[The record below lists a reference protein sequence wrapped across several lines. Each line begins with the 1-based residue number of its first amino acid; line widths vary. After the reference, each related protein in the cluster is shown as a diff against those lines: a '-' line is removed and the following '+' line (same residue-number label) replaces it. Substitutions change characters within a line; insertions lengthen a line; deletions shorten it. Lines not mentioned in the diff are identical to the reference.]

1 MIGST
6 NGNGL
11 GSTSTGLTTTTSS
24 STSHLSTTTTTSTI
38 TTTTTASG
46 AEIPPVVLSV
56 PTKKSKP
63 IRFGPALLP
72 YIANAYAE
80 DASLYE
86 YDCQALDDMRSETIQ
101 LPEVLTISTIER
113 LFMYYS
119 QLVFLGTRFPLD
131 VGLEYPWYPAFQQQ
145 NKKLVKRTNLNYEK
159 ANILFTIG
167 AVYSQLGSTE
177 TRISTEGIRK
187 ACSYYQYA
195 AGCFKYISREIIPDL
210 RSTPPGDLAVPT
222 LQVLI
227 SLMLAQAQECMWQKA
242 VMEHMKHGTIARLA
256 VKVADFFDAVLKED
270 KTTTGELPSDWLKH
284 AQIKSAYF
292 LAVAQYHKANECIS
306 MSKYGEE
313 IARLRIAKVETSKAL
328 EGITAS
334 LGSNTNYTL
343 TGGFGLMALL
353 TSAPSALTGMVQ
365 PQSGFVD
372 EVRNLMAS
380 IERDL
385 LRAEKDNN
393 VVYMESVPDFTQLAP
408 ILRSDMVKPMI
419 PSDLVE
425 PAYWKRTPNV
435 EINRPLFE
443 SLVPFAVHQAASVY
457 SDKKEWV
464 VEHDIISKC
473 KELQKEYKALMEQLN
488 LPYSLDVVD
497 PEHLPQSLLSC
508 AEEVQHDG
516 GGQALRDMLSKIQ
529 QMSMKNADL
538 VEEGFNILEEE
549 NEGDDILRRQY
560 GSLWTRPPS
569 QQLTGTLL
577 AQGAQYHDTLQ
588 AAMKADRIVR
598 AKVTNWGK
606 AIDVLSQPT
615 QDLLDTLPN
624 ITKDDQQPLEHT
636 QQCLELIQRLR
647 NLIQDAQGDSKA
659 QLQLIEDTQALGT
672 SDEISTQLLAKADEL
687 TGGSPTVKIEPEQ
700 FGDVFT
706 RELKKYEV
714 MQGTALQLVN
724 NFVDRRIKLEQVH
737 GQFSMVISANP
748 TAAKREKAIKN
759 LEQAFTKFKEIR
771 TNLVEGIK
779 FYSQYTDT
787 LTQFRDDCNS
797 FAMARKMEA
806 TEISRNSGVIVRRK

>member
-1 MIGST
+1 MIGSSNT
-6 NGNGL
+6 PGG
-11 GSTSTGLTTTTSS
+11 GSD
-24 STSHLSTTTTTSTI
+24 STTTTI
-38 TTTTTASG
+38 TTTLDTH
-46 AEIPPVVLSV
+46 EVPPVVLSV

-63 IRFGPALLP
+63 IRFAPSLLP
-72 YIANAYAE
+72 YITNAYAE

-86 YDCQALDDMRSETIQ
+86 QDCQWLDTLRTEAIQ
-101 LPEVLTISTIER
+101 LPDVLTIPTINR

-119 QLVFLGTRFPLD
+119 QLVFLGSQFPLN
-131 VGLEYPWYPAFQQQ
+131 VGLEYPWYPAFQP
-145 NKKLVKRTNLNYEK
+145 NGKIVKRTNLNYEK

-195 AGCFKYISREIIPDL
+195 AGCFKYIAREIIPDL
-210 RSTPPGDLAVPT
+210 RSVPPGDLSIPT

-256 VKVADFFDAVLKED
+256 IKVADFFDAVLKED
-270 KTTTGELPSDWLKH
+270 KTTTAELPRDWLKH
-284 AQIKSAYF
+284 AQIKSSYF
-292 LAVAQYHKANECIS
+292 QAVAQYHKANECIS

-313 IARLRIAKVETSKAL
+313 IARLRIAKSETSIAL
-328 EGITAS
+328 EGITTS
-334 LGSNTNYTL
+334 LTNHNTTSSYTL

-353 TSAPSALTGMVQ
+353 SSAPSALTGMVQ
-365 PQSGFVD
+365 PKSGFVD
-372 EVRNLMAS
+372 EARNLMAS

-393 VVYMESVPDFTQLAP
+393 VVYLESVPEPAQLAP
-408 ILRSDMVKPMI
+408 ILRSDMVKPSI
-419 PSDLVE
+419 PSDLLE
-425 PAYWKRTPNV
+425 PAYWKRSPHV
-435 EINRPLFE
+435 DLNRPLFE

-457 SDKKEWV
+457 ADKKEWV
-464 VEHDIISKC
+464 VEHDIVCKC
-473 KELQKEYKALMEQLN
+473 KELEREHKTLMEQLD
-488 LPYSLDVVD
+488 LPSSLDMAD
-497 PEHLPQSLLSC
+497 PDHLPQSLLSC

-516 GGQALRDMLSKIQ
+516 GGQALRDMLTKIQ
-529 QMSMKNADL
+529 RMSMKNAEL

-560 GSLWTRPPS
+560 GNLIWTRPPS
-569 QQLTGTLL
+569 QHLTGTLL

-606 AIDVLSQPT
+606 AIDVLSQSP
-615 QDLLDTLPN
+615 QELRQTLPN
-624 ITKDDQQPLEHT
+624 INDTADAQQT
-636 QQCLELIQRLR
+636 QTCLDLIQRLR
-647 NLIQDAQGDSKA
+647 HLLQEAQDDAKLHMQLMEDAQ
-659 QLQLIEDTQALGT
+659 ALAK
-672 SDEISTQLLAKADEL
+672 SDGISPQLLTKADEL
-687 TGGSPTVKIEPEQ
+687 TGGSPIVKIEPEQ
-700 FGDVFT
+700 FTDVFS
-706 RELKKYEV
+706 RELKKYEI
-714 MQGTALQLVN
+714 MQGHALDLVN
-724 NFVDRRIKLEQVH
+724 QFADRKIKLEQVH
-737 GQFSMVISANP
+737 AQYTLVIAANP
-748 TAAKREKAIKN
+748 MAAKREKAISN

-787 LTQFRDDCNS
+787 LTQFRDDCND

-806 TEISRNSGVIVRRK
+806 SEISRNSGAIVRRK

>member
-1 MIGST
+1 MIGSNN
-6 NGNGL
+6 NGGL
-11 GSTSTGLTTTTSS
+11 LVHGLTSS
-24 STSHLSTTTTTSTI
+24 ASASTTG
-38 TTTTTASG
+38 SG
-46 AEIPPVVLSV
+46 SSCNEVPPVVLSV
-56 PTKKSKP
+56 PTKRSKP
-63 IRFGPALLP
+63 IKFGSYLLP
-72 YIANAYAE
+72 YISNAYAE
-80 DASLYE
+80 DATKYE
-86 YDCQALDDMRSETIQ
+86 QDCLLLDNLRQQAIQ
-101 LPEVLTISTIER
+101 LPDVLTISTIDR

-131 VGLEYPWYPAFQQQ
+131 VGLDYPWYPAFQT
-145 NKKLVKRTNLNYEK
+145 KGKLVKRTNLNYEK

-195 AGCFKYISREIIPDL
+195 AGCFKYIAREIIPDL
-210 RSTPPGDLAVPT
+210 RSTPPGDVAVPT

-256 VKVADFFDAVLKED
+256 IKVADFFDSILKED
-270 KTTTGELPSDWLKH
+270 KTTTDELPADWLKH
-284 AQIKSAYF
+284 AHIKASYF

-313 IARLRIAKVETSKAL
+313 IARLRIAKEETTKAL
-328 EGITAS
+328 DAISTS
-334 LGSNTNYTL
+334 LLTNNNSYTL

-353 TSAPSALTGMVQ
+353 SSAPSALTGMIQ

-372 EVRNLMAS
+372 EVRNLMTS
-380 IERDL
+380 IDRDL

-393 VVYMESVPDFTQLAP
+393 VVYLESVPDPVQLAP
-408 ILRSDMVKPMI
+408 ILRSDMVKPAI
-419 PSDLVE
+419 PSDLLE
-425 PAYWKRTPNV
+425 PAYWKRNPNV
-435 EINRPLFE
+435 DPNRPLFE

-457 SDKKEWV
+457 ADKKEWV
-464 VEHDIISKC
+464 VDHDIVSKC
-473 KELQKEYKALMEQLN
+473 KELQREYKSLLDQLN
-488 LPYSLDVVD
+488 LPVALDMVD
-497 PEHLPQSLLSC
+497 PDHLPQSLLSC

-516 GGQALRDMLSKIQ
+516 GAQALRDMLSKIQ
-529 QMSMKNADL
+529 KMSMKNADL
-538 VEEGFNILEEE
+538 VEEGFNTLEEE
-549 NEGDDILRRQY
+549 NESDDILRRQY

-569 QQLTGTLL
+569 QQLTGSLL

-606 AIDVLSQPT
+606 AIDVLSQPIEE
-615 QDLLDTLPN
+615 LLKTLPN
-624 ITKDDQQPLEHT
+624 INNKDDTFEQQE
-636 QQCLELIQRLR
+636 QCMELIQRLR
-647 NLIQDAQGDSKA
+647 NLLQEAQEESKA
-659 QLQLIEDTQALGT
+659 QIQLMEDAQALAA

-687 TGGSPTVKIEPEQ
+687 TGGSPIVKIEPEQ
-700 FGDVFT
+700 FTDVFN
-706 RELKKYEV
+706 RELKKYET

-724 NFVDRRIKLEQVH
+724 SQSDRKIKLEQVY
-737 GQFSMVISANP
+737 GQFSLVINANP
-748 TAAKREKAIKN
+748 IAAKREKAISN

-787 LTQFRDDCNS
+787 LTQFRDDCND
-797 FAMARKMEA
+797 FALARKMEA
-806 TEISRNSGVIVRRK
+806 SELSRNSGAIVRRK